1 MQSYSVHLLFHA
13 LTLLCGAALG
23 VAGTLWWSTGIVS
36 AGWAALAAL
45 LLGIA
50 VLVLQWRHITA
61 SAPRPDAHRA
71 STPARGPRPGTRP
84 ELGAT
89 AVQRYDD
96 PTRAVSPPTRR
107 G

>member
-1 MQSYSVHLLFHA
+1 MKSYAVHLLFHA

-23 VAGTLWWSTGIVS
+23 LAGTLWWATGNVP
-36 AGWAALAAL
+36 AGWAAFAAL

-61 SAPRPDAHRA
+61 SAPRSRP
-71 STPARGPRPGTRP
+71 TRGPRPGTRP

-96 PTRAVSPPTRR
+96 PAGAPTRR